1 MLINELIEE
10 LEDIIIEHGDN
21 IEIETFSNILFVTD
35 DQGENIQEIEI

>member
-1 MLINELIEE
+1 MRINDLIEE

-21 IEIETFSNILFVTD
+21 FNIETFSNILFVTD